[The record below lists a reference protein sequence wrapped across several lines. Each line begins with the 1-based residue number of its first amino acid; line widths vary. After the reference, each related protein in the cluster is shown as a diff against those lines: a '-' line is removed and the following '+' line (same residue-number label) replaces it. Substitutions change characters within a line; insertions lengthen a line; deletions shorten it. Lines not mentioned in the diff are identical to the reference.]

1 VGAKWRIF
9 NIEADDTSS
18 NQSALKV

>member
-1 VGAKWRIF
+1 VGAKCRIF
-9 NIEADDTSS
+9 NTEADDTSS